1 METKRDLEAK
11 AKSLIASDPE
21 EAVKLYKEL
30 LEAFPEEFNSWDA
43 FYSVK
48 ALRACQK
55 PDMSWAKELA
65 SNYQEEKVGNLY
77 GWLVFD
83 HCVKGKQRTDLLNYE
98 RFIIDLPELSP
109 QKNLKE
115 DSSYP
120 CPTTISIFKL
130 ADAHGENLFNA
141 RKINDLI
148 STLDYNLLS
157 PESRTL
163 DTEKRGEIE
172 LASDLEKFFALKT
185 KALIKL
191 EEYEACKE
199 LCQTALDSLDK
210 FHYNNDLWFKMR
222 IAIAEEKLGNFEESE
237 SLFKSLL
244 SSKAGSDKWFLYRDI
259 AEVYFEHEDYP
270 KAWKYSVDAAF
281 YGNEPHYLIGL
292 YLLQARILFKLER
305 ADEGKVLAELI
316 GAILKEQNWNDKS
329 EYNRLFDY
337 YKIDR
342 ESLPST
348 NEVIR
353 VAREYWNSQRYG
365 NKEKKK
371 GTIISIHRN
380 GKIGRIK
387 DEFGKIVDF
396 HKKDLVKKLRSLDQI
411 EKAKVEYYEMDSED
425 GKLHAENITVL
436 QKASIPIQSNELLGK
451 TMEGT
456 VKNVAEFGIFVRLP
470 NTSDGLLHRN
480 NLPSNMKDTFKDK
493 FNPGDKIK
501 VRVDRVTEKGLQLKL
516 SNND

>member
-11 AKSLIASDPE
+11 AKGLIANAPE
-21 EAVKLYKEL
+21 EAVNLYKEL
-30 LEAFPEEFNSWDA
+30 LATFPNEFNTWDA

-48 ALRACQK
+48 ALRACQN
-55 PDMSWAKELA
+55 PDMNWAKELA
-65 SNYQEEKVGNLY
+65 SSYQEEKVGNLY

-83 HCVKGKQRTDLLNYE
+83 HCVKGKQRIDLLHNE

-115 DSSYP
+115 DSSFP

-141 RKINDLI
+141 KKVNDLV

-157 PESRTL
+157 RESRTL
-163 DTEKRGEIE
+163 ETEKRGEIE

-191 EEYEACKE
+191 EEYEDCKK
-199 LCQTALDSLDK
+199 LCQIALDSLDK

-222 IAIAEEKLGNFEESE
+222 IAISEEKLGNFEQSK
-237 SLFKSLL
+237 SLFKTLL
-244 SSKAGSDKWFLYRDI
+244 SSKAGSDKWFLYHDI
-259 AEVYFEHEDYP
+259 AKVFFENEDYNN
-270 KAWKYSVDAAF
+270 AWKYAVDAAF

-305 ADEGKVLAELI
+305 PEEGKFLAELI

-329 EYNRLFDY
+329 EYSRLFNY
-337 YKIDR
+337 YHVNR
-342 ESLPST
+342 EDLPST
-348 NEVIR
+348 IEALK

-387 DEFGKIVDF
+387 DESGKILDF
-396 HKKDLVKKLRSLDQI
+396 HKKDLIKRLRSLDQI
-411 EKAKVEYYEMDSED
+411 DKAKVEYYEMNSED

-436 QKASIPIQSNELLGK
+436 WKAPMSNQSNELIGK
-451 TMEGT
+451 TLEGK
-456 VKNVAEFGIFVRLP
+456 VVNVAEFGIFVRLP
-470 NTSDGLLHRN
+470 NAADGLLHRN
-480 NLPSNMKDTFKDK
+480 NLPANLKVTFKEK
-493 FNPGDKIK
+493 FNPGDKIS
-501 VRVDRVTEKGLQLKL
+501 VTIDRVTEKGLQLKL
-516 SNND
+516 E